1 VSNTLKHGDR
11 LRQTK
16 EGLMLIGLGTLSVV
30 VISTLA
36 LSGNRIARGGSVIV
50 WLTFVALTVGGYL

>member
-1 VSNTLKHGDR
+1 
-11 LRQTK
+11 
-16 EGLMLIGLGTLSVV
+16 MLIGLGTLSVV